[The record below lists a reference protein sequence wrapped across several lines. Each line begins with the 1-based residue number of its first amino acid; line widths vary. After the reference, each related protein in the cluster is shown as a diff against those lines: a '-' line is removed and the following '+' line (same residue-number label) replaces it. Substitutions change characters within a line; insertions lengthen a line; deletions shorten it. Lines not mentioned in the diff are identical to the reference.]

1 MDSQPAPQPATAT
14 APTPIPAPV
23 PARRRRAHPAE
34 KKRQI
39 VEAAYELFGERGYHA
54 INVADIARHV
64 GMSHG
69 TFYRHFES
77 KFDVFQ
83 HIIGDVL
90 ARVQSL
96 LSGEDP
102 DGPDTL
108 EEYRA
113 LAQRIGN
120 RLYDA
125 FMSDPHLSQLLFIE
139 SVGIEKELN
148 ERIRQAF
155 AVAGQIGQLYIANGV
170 RKGFLRPGLNAEKAA
185 LAINAMILEA
195 ARNARDAEDPDRER
209 REWIDTVVTMI
220 VDGMANRE
228 RR

>member
-1 MDSQPAPQPATAT
+1 
-14 APTPIPAPV
+14 
-23 PARRRRAHPAE
+23 
-34 KKRQI
+34 

-54 INVADIARHV
+54 INVADIARRV

-69 TFYRHFES
+69 TFYRHFDS

-96 LSGEDP
+96 LSAEDP
-102 DGPDTL
+102 DGPNTL

-113 LAQRIGN
+113 LAERIGN
-120 RLYDA
+120 RLYEA
-125 FMSDPHLSQLLFIE
+125 FISDPHLSQLLFFE
-139 SVGIEKELN
+139 SLGIEKELN

-155 AVAGQIGQLYIANGV
+155 EVAGQIGQLYIDNGV
-170 RKGFLRPGLNAEKAA
+170 RKGYLRKNLNTRKAA

-195 ARNARDAEDPDRER
+195 ARSARDAEDPARER
-209 REWIDTVVTMI
+209 REWIDTVVSMI
-220 VDGMANRE
+220 VDGLAKRE
-228 RR
+228 PAA

>member
-1 MDSQPAPQPATAT
+1 MDSQPAPSPATEQAPPP
-14 APTPIPAPV
+14 APT
-23 PARRRRAHPAE
+23 RRRRASPLE

-54 INVADIARHV
+54 INVADIARRV

-96 LSGEDP
+96 LSAEDP
-102 DGPDTL
+102 DGPNTL

-113 LAQRIGN
+113 LAERIGN
-120 RLYDA
+120 RLYAA
-125 FMSDPHLSQLLFIE
+125 FMSDPHLSQLLFFE
-139 SVGIEKELN
+139 SLGIEKELN
-148 ERIRQAF
+148 ERIRQGF
-155 AVAGQIGQLYIANGV
+155 AVAGQIGRLYIDNGV
-170 RKGFLRPGLNAEKAA
+170 RKGFLRPELNTEKAA

-195 ARNARDAEDPDRER
+195 ARSARHAADPERER
-209 REWIDTVVTMI
+209 REWIDTVLSMI
-220 VDGMANRE
+220 VDGMANRQNV
-228 RR
+228 R

>member
-1 MDSQPAPQPATAT
+1 MDSQPAPQP
-14 APTPIPAPV
+14 PPQPI
-23 PARRRRAHPAE
+23 RKRRAHPAE
-34 KKRQI
+34 RKRQI
-39 VEAAYELFGERGYHA
+39 VEAAYDLFGERGYHA

-102 DGPDTL
+102 DGPNTL

-113 LAQRIGN
+113 LAERIGN
-120 RLYDA
+120 RLFDA
-125 FMSDPHLSQLLFIE
+125 FMTDPHLSQLLFIE

-148 ERIRQAF
+148 DRIRQAF
-155 AVAGQIGQLYIANGV
+155 AVAGQIGQLYIDNGV
-170 RKGFLRPGLNAEKAA
+170 RKGFLRPGLNTHKAA
-185 LAINAMILEA
+185 LSINAMILEA
-195 ARNARDAEDPDRER
+195 ARNARDTTDPERER
-209 REWIDTVVTMI
+209 REWLDTVVSMI
-220 VDGMANRE
+220 VYGMANLDRD
-228 RR
+228 

>member
-1 MDSQPAPQPATAT
+1 MDSQPASQTSPEP
-14 APTPIPAPV
+14 
-23 PARRRRAHPAE
+23 PARRRRTHPAE
-34 KKRQI
+34 RKRQI

-54 INVADIARHV
+54 INVADIARRV

-69 TFYRHFES
+69 TFYRHFDS

-96 LSGEDP
+96 LSAEDP
-102 DGPDTL
+102 DGPNTL

-113 LAQRIGN
+113 LAERIGN
-120 RLYDA
+120 RLYEA
-125 FMSDPHLSQLLFIE
+125 FISDPHLSQLLFFE
-139 SVGIEKELN
+139 SLGIEKELN

-155 AVAGQIGQLYIANGV
+155 EVAGQIGQLYIDNGV
-170 RKGFLRPGLNAEKAA
+170 RKGYLRKNLNTRKAA

-195 ARNARDAEDPDRER
+195 ARSARDAEDPARER
-209 REWIDTVVTMI
+209 REWIDTVVSMI
-220 VDGMANRE
+220 VDGLAKRE
-228 RR
+228 PAA

>member
-1 MDSQPAPQPATAT
+1 MDSQPAPQP
-14 APTPIPAPV
+14 P
-23 PARRRRAHPAE
+23 PARKRRAHPLE
-34 KKRQI
+34 RKRQI

-102 DGPDTL
+102 DGPNTL

-113 LAQRIGN
+113 LAERIGN
-120 RLYDA
+120 RLFDA
-125 FMSDPHLSQLLFIE
+125 FMTDPHLSQLLFIE

-148 ERIRQAF
+148 DRIRQAF
-155 AVAGQIGQLYIANGV
+155 AAAGHIGQLYVDNGV
-170 RKGFLRPGLNAEKAA
+170 RKGFLRPGLNTQKAA

-195 ARNARDAEDPDRER
+195 ARNARDTDDPERER
-209 REWIDTVVTMI
+209 REWLDTVVSMI
-220 VDGMANRE
+220 VYGMANRE
-228 RR
+228 RD